1 MMQIKSIGML
11 QKFCGLVFLY
21 FLSMPQIGRT
31 QEDMRQ
37 LRSLWQQGN
46 YSDVFKLLKQYRD
59 GLYGR
64 NLEVD
69 YMIATSACRL
79 NNVQQEGNKFFQWIL
94 SHYSL
99 DNTSRSLVE
108 REMHNCAPSRRPT
121 KIAFVTVKTGAGAA
135 GVRGK
140 TYHWPD
146 AENAAIS
153 NDPAKVIREIPI
165 EAFHRRLFPKSERSN
180 GIAHIKSLIDSKY
193 KVTSN
198 HSFIFATASGHSDAE
213 LLTIG
218 TGLEKY
224 LSFFNRQYEI
234 PLPSHLIT
242 IYLVPSTWE
251 LQQLAEKVHGIKV
264 SESSIGYSFRDDLS
278 MVGWV
283 TGTGYG
289 TLAHELFH
297 LMVRSHFGDIPPWM
311 DEGIAALYEVSKIRG
326 NAIIGLPNWRGSVL
340 KRYWDNRPFLWDLVA
355 MDWRSFDNEEG
366 DYEATQQATNHA
378 MARYFVLYL
387 QTKGK
392 LFEVYHAFHHRKVE
406 EMLIDPGTD
415 AIRLLESILGKSIQ
429 EIDQDF
435 ARYFL
440 SLQISNDDDTNV
452 PAVASE
458 NNHESKEEISTNVP
472 PSTNA
477 PVQQS
482 MQPGLSSFTNRAEW
496 KKQKSSYWFYLN
508 GQSLKKPVDFL
519 DCWVGEDLLI
529 YVFTTKQYYVL
540 KNFNQQVDDKLST
553 AEYIASPNQTLWKKH
568 GNGYW
573 FFYNG
578 VSLKKPTDFDDSWSG
593 DDVQVHVKK
602 DNKYFLLKDFD
613 KTDDYHFKPAE
624 TAYR

>member
-1 MMQIKSIGML
+1 MIRLKSIGIIQNFL
-11 QKFCGLVFLY
+11 VLVFLY
-21 FLSMPQIGRT
+21 FLIMPQTSWT

-99 DNTSRSLVE
+99 DKTSRSLVE

-121 KIAFVTVKTGAGAA
+121 NIAFVTVKTGAGAA

-140 TYHWPD
+140 TYYWLD

-153 NDPAKVIREIPI
+153 NDPAKVIREIPS
-165 EAFHRRLFPKSERSN
+165 EDFNRRLFPESERSN

-218 TGLEKY
+218 KGLEKY

-251 LQQLAEKVHGIKV
+251 LQQLAEKIHGIKV

-311 DEGIAALYEVSKIRG
+311 DEGIAALYEVSEVRRDS
-326 NAIIGLPNWRGSVL
+326 IIGLPNWRGNIL
-340 KRYWDNRPFLWDLVA
+340 KRYWNNRPFLWDLVA
-355 MDWRSFDNEEG
+355 MDWRSFDNEMD

-387 QTKGK
+387 QATGK
-392 LFEVYHAFHHRKVE
+392 LFEVYHAFRDRKVE
-406 EMLIDPGTD
+406 ELQTDPGTD
-415 AIRLLESILGKSIQ
+415 AIRLLESILQKSIQ

-435 ARYFL
+435 ERYFL
-440 SLQISNDDDTNV
+440 SQNISD
-452 PAVASE
+452 
-458 NNHESKEEISTNVP
+458 
-472 PSTNA
+472 
-477 PVQQS
+477 
-482 MQPGLSSFTNRAEW
+482 
-496 KKQKSSYWFYLN
+496 
-508 GQSLKKPVDFL
+508 
-519 DCWVGEDLLI
+519 
-529 YVFTTKQYYVL
+529 
-540 KNFNQQVDDKLST
+540 
-553 AEYIASPNQTLWKKH
+553 
-568 GNGYW
+568 
-573 FFYNG
+573 
-578 VSLKKPTDFDDSWSG
+578 SG
-593 DDVQVHVKK
+593 DD
-602 DNKYFLLKDFD
+602 NA
-613 KTDDYHFKPAE
+613 PAE
-624 TAYR
+624 TPKK

>member
-1 MMQIKSIGML
+1 MIRLKSIGML
-11 QKFCGLVFLY
+11 QKFSVLVFLY
-21 FLSMPQIGRT
+21 FLTMPQIGWA
-31 QEDMRQ
+31 QDDMRQ
-37 LRSLWQQGN
+37 LRSLWRNGN
-46 YSDVFKLLKQYRD
+46 YSDVLRLLKQYRD

-99 DNTSRSLVE
+99 DKTSRSLVE
-108 REMHNCAPSRRPT
+108 REMQRCAPSNRPT
-121 KIAFVTVKTGAGAA
+121 NITFVTVKTGAGAT

-140 TYHWPD
+140 TYHWLN
-146 AENAAIS
+146 AKNAAIS

-198 HSFIFATASGHSDAE
+198 NSFIIATASRHSDAE

-218 TGLEKY
+218 KGLEKY

-242 IYLVPSTWE
+242 IYLVPRTWE

-326 NAIIGLPNWRGSVL
+326 SAIIGLPNWRGNIL
-340 KRYWDNRPFLWDLVA
+340 KRYWYNRPFLWDLLA

-387 QTKGK
+387 QEKGK

-406 EMLIDPGTD
+406 EMQNDPGTD
-415 AIRLLESILGKSIQ
+415 AIRLLESILHKSILK
-429 EIDQDF
+429 IDQDF

-440 SLQISNDDDTNV
+440 SQNISD
-452 PAVASE
+452 
-458 NNHESKEEISTNVP
+458 
-472 PSTNA
+472 
-477 PVQQS
+477 
-482 MQPGLSSFTNRAEW
+482 
-496 KKQKSSYWFYLN
+496 
-508 GQSLKKPVDFL
+508 
-519 DCWVGEDLLI
+519 
-529 YVFTTKQYYVL
+529 
-540 KNFNQQVDDKLST
+540 
-553 AEYIASPNQTLWKKH
+553 
-568 GNGYW
+568 
-573 FFYNG
+573 
-578 VSLKKPTDFDDSWSG
+578 SG
-593 DDVQVHVKK
+593 DD
-602 DNKYFLLKDFD
+602 NA
-613 KTDDYHFKPAE
+613 PAE
-624 TAYR
+624 TPKK